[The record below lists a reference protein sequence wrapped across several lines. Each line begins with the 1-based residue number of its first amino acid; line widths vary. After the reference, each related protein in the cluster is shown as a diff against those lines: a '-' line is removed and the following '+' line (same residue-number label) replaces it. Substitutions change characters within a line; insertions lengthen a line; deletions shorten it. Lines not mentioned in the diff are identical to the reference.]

1 MMRECMV
8 SVHTSST

>member
-1 MMRECMV
+1 V

>member
-1 MMRECMV
+1 MNVHMV